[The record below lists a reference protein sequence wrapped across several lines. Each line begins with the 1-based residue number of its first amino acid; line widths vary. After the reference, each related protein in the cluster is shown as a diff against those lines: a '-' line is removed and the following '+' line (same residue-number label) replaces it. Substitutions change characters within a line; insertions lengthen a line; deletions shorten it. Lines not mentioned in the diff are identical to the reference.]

1 MGHRRR
7 ARELALQLLFEVEL
21 TRDAPG
27 EVVTRFWAARSVP
40 RDVRAFADI
49 LTEGA
54 LEHLADIDTV
64 LAGTADQWRLDRMAA
79 VDRNVLRIAI
89 YELCHR
95 ADIPPAVV
103 IDEAI
108 EVARKYG
115 SEDSAPFVNGILDA
129 VRRRVATPAEET

>member
-21 TRDAPG
+21 TRDTPA
-27 EVVTRFWAARSVP
+27 EVVTRFWAERVVP
-40 RDVRAFADI
+40 RNVRTFADV

-54 LEHLADIDTV
+54 LEHLADIDTL
-64 LAGTADQWRLDRMAA
+64 LAGAADHWRLDRMAA

-89 YELCHR
+89 YELCHQT
-95 ADIPPAVV
+95 DIPPAVV

-129 VRRRVATPAEET
+129 VRRRVATPADET